1 MDSQLTAR
9 PGSGV
14 FLSFEGPEG
23 AGKSTQIGRLVRR
36 LEGLSLPHTVTRE
49 PGGTPLGT
57 RVREVLLDPALT
69 IDPLPEFLL
78 YSASRAQLV
87 ANVIRP
93 ALGRGETVV
102 CDRYADS
109 SLAYQGSGRGLDAEL
124 LRGITAAATGELWP
138 HLTVLL
144 DLDPKLGLERAAR
157 RGQPDRLERADLA
170 FHQRLRQGFL
180 ERAEAEPGR
189 FLVLDATRAEAELE
203 RRIWEAVRSRLPV
216 QKS

>member
-1 MDSQLTAR
+1 MFSSSR
-9 PGSGV
+9 PDTGLFV
-14 FLSFEGPEG
+14 SFEGPEG
-23 AGKSTQIGRLVRR
+23 AGKSTQIAHLIRR
-36 LEGLSLPHTVTRE
+36 LDGLNLPRTVTRE
-49 PGGTPLGT
+49 PGGTPLGS
-57 RVREVLLDPALT
+57 RVREVLLDPELT

-93 ALGRGETVV
+93 ALGRGEVVV

-109 SLAYQGSGRGLDAEL
+109 SLAYQGFGRGLDAEL
-124 LRGITAAATGELWP
+124 LRDITAAATGGLWP

-144 DLDPKLGLERAAR
+144 DLDPQLGLERAAR

-180 ERAEAEPGR
+180 ELADADPER
-189 FLVLDATRAEAELE
+189 FLVLDATLDEAELE
-203 RRIWEAVRSRLPV
+203 QRIWEAVRSRLPV
-216 QKS
+216 PKS

>member
-1 MDSQLTAR
+1 MLAQPSAR
-9 PGSGV
+9 PGSGLFV
-14 FLSFEGPEG
+14 SFEGPEG
-23 AGKSTQIGRLVRR
+23 AGKSTQIGRLLRR
-36 LEGLSLPHTVTRE
+36 LETAGWPHTVTRE

-57 RVREVLLDPALT
+57 RVREVLLDPDLT

-93 ALGRGETVV
+93 ALGRGEVV
-102 CDRYADS
+102 ICDRYADS
-109 SLAYQGSGRGLDAEL
+109 SLAYQGAGRGLDGEL
-124 LRGITAAATGELWP
+124 LRGITAAATGGLWP

-144 DLDPKLGLERAAR
+144 DLEPKLGLERAAR

-180 ERAEAEPGR
+180 ALAAAEPDR
-189 FLVLDATRAEAELE
+189 FMVLDATRNEVELDH
-203 RRIWEAVRSRLPV
+203 AVWAAVQSRLPDADH
-216 QKS
+216 

>member
-1 MDSQLTAR
+1 MSF
-9 PGSGV
+9 

-23 AGKSTQIGRLVRR
+23 AGKSTQIARLARR
-36 LEGLSLPHTVTRE
+36 LEMEHILHTVTRE

-57 RVREVLLDPALT
+57 RIRDVLLDPELT

-87 ANVIRP
+87 ANIIRP
-93 ALGRGETVV
+93 ALGRGEVVV

-109 SLAYQGSGRGLDAEL
+109 SLAYQGFGRGLDAGL
-124 LRGITAAATGELWP
+124 LRGITAAATGGLWP

-144 DLDPKLGLERAAR
+144 DLDPVIGLERAAR

-180 ERAEAEPGR
+180 ELAEADPAR
-189 FLVLDATRAEAELE
+189 FLVLDAALAETELE
-203 RRIWEAVRSRLPV
+203 KRIWEAVRSRLPGP
-216 QKS
+216 KS